1 MLISVE
7 ISATQCIDVFVIM
20 SKVLVLLPCVD
31 HFKILTYSTF
41 KSLTTSSVLSFPLV
55 FSVKD
60 IFLSPITYVKTF

>member
-20 SKVLVLLPCVD
+20 SKVLVLPPCVD